1 MSDRKNCPA
10 RSVETILKVITKR
23 WTLQILFDM
32 FCGKKHFNEFQEDK
46 PKLLNKSLSRRLQ
59 ELEEHGLIKKEIKDN
74 TTEYYLTD
82 EGRLLNKVIY
92 ELMMY
97 SIKRDVDGEYFSE
110 DTKEY
115 MIKEAKKQLNI
126 D

>member
-1 MSDRKNCPA
+1 MNDRKNCPA

-32 FCGKKHFNEFQEDK
+32 FCGKKHFNEFQKDK

-59 ELEEHGLIKKEIKDN
+59 ELEENGLIKKEIKYN
-74 TTEYYLTD
+74 ATEYYLTD
-82 EGRLLNKVIY
+82 ERRLLNKVIY

-97 SIKRDVDGEYFSE
+97 SIKRDVDGKYFSE

-115 MIKEAKKQLNI
+115 MIKEAKKQLDI

>member
-10 RSVETILKVITKR
+10 RSVETTLKVITKR

-46 PKLLNKSLSRRLQ
+46 PKLLNKSLSRRLL
-59 ELEEHGLIKKEIKDN
+59 ELEENGLIIKEVKDN

-82 EGRLLNKVIY
+82 EGRSLNRIIY

-97 SIKRDVDGEYFSE
+97 AIRRDVNNEDFSE

-115 MIKEAKKQLNI
+115 MIKEAKKHLNI
-126 D
+126 E

>member
-1 MSDRKNCPA
+1 MR
-10 RSVETILKVITKR
+10 
-23 WTLQILFDM
+23 
-32 FCGKKHFNEFQEDK
+32 
-46 PKLLNKSLSRRLQ
+46 
-59 ELEEHGLIKKEIKDN
+59 
-74 TTEYYLTD
+74 
-82 EGRLLNKVIY
+82 GRLLNKVIY

-115 MIKEAKKQLNI
+115 MIKEAKKQLDI

>member
-1 MSDRKNCPA
+1 MSDRPNCPA

-46 PKLLNKSLSRRLQ
+46 AKLINKSLARRLQ
-59 ELEEHGLIKKEIKDN
+59 ELEEHGLIEKQVSQN
-74 TTEYYLTD
+74 TTEYYLTE

-97 SIKRDVDGEYFSE
+97 SIKRDVNNEYFSE
-110 DTKEY
+110 NTKEY
-115 MIKEAKKQLNI
+115 MIREAKKQLDI
-126 D
+126 

>member
-1 MSDRKNCPA
+1 MSDRHNCPA

-46 PKLLNKSLSRRLQ
+46 PKLINKSLSRRLI
-59 ELEEHGLIKKEIKDN
+59 ELEEHGLIEKRMVEN
-74 TTEYYLTD
+74 TTEYYLTED
-82 EGRLLNKVIY
+82 GKLLNKLIY

-97 SIKRDVDGEYFSE
+97 SIKRDVNNEYFTE
-110 DTKEY
+110 ETKEY
-115 MIKEAKKQLNI
+115 MIKEAKKQLDI
-126 D
+126 